1 MAAVVRVRRT
11 TYGDSDDGTGNNERL
26 TFRVAT
32 RRKGPSISTPESAST
47 DADKLRSG
55 NGTGLLIAILLAV
68 IAGLFVGWYWG
79 AAARGVAWLGELF
92 LNALSM
98 LVIPLLIS
106 AVITGV
112 TSLGDVRHL
121 GRLSAV
127 TVLYY
132 FVTVVIA
139 VLIGLLMVNL
149 IQPGVGMSVE
159 GLAVPE
165 EVAAA
170 AENRGVRDIL
180 MSMIAPNLIEAAADM
195 NLLPLIIWSVAFGIA
210 LASLGDAA
218 RPAAQF
224 FESFNAG
231 MMKLVS
237 WVMYFAPIGV
247 FGLIAGMFGAA
258 GTTEAFVEKISRV
271 GLHVVTVLSGLGLH
285 FIVLTAI
292 LVIVGGRSLGY
303 LARMLRAIVTAFAT
317 ASSTATLPLTIQC
330 AKEAG
335 VDERARRFV
344 LPLGSTVN
352 MDGTALYEAA
362 AAMFIAQAYGL
373 QLGLGQQAVIVVTAT
388 LAAIGAAGIPQAGL
402 VTMIIVLEVVGLPL
416 EGISLLLAVDW
427 FLDRFRTATN
437 VWGDAVGAAVVDRYV
452 TRRF

>member
-1 MAAVVRVRRT
+1 M
-11 TYGDSDDGTGNNERL
+11 
-26 TFRVAT
+26 
-32 RRKGPSISTPESAST
+32 
-47 DADKLRSG
+47 
-55 NGTGLLIAILLAV
+55 
-68 IAGLFVGWYWG
+68 FVGWYWG
-79 AAARGVAWLGELF
+79 SAATSVAWLGDLF
-92 LNALSM
+92 LNTLSM

-127 TVLYY
+127 TVAYY
-132 FVTVVIA
+132 FITVVIA
-139 VLIGLLMVNL
+139 VLIGLFMVNL
-149 IQPGVGMSVE
+149 IQPGVGMSTE

-165 EVAAA
+165 EVVEAVG
-170 AENRGVRDIL
+170 ERGIGDIL
-180 MSMIAPNLIEAAADM
+180 LSMIAPNLIEAAAET

-210 LASLGDAA
+210 LASMGERA

-231 MMKLVS
+231 MMQLVS

-258 GTTEAFVEKISRV
+258 GSTEAFIDKIQGV
-271 GLHVVTVLSGLGLH
+271 GLHVVTVLSGLTVH
-285 FIVLTAI
+285 FVVLTAI
-292 LVIVGGRSLGY
+292 VLTIGGQPVRYLGN
-303 LARMLRAIVTAFAT
+303 MLRAIVTAFAT

-330 AKEAG
+330 AKESG
-335 VDERARRFV
+335 IDERARRFV

-373 QLGLGQQAVIVVTAT
+373 ELGLGQQAVIVVTAT

-402 VTMIIVLEVVGLPL
+402 VTMIIVLQVVGLPL

-437 VWGDAVGAAVVDRYV
+437 VWGDAVGAAVVDRYIAK
-452 TRRF
+452 RF